1 MSLAKQWLDAY
12 AETTAAGTR
21 SRALDWV
28 TIPLLVLGLIGL
40 LWSLPVPAAFQ
51 ASAPTLNWGTLFLM
65 AALVYYF
72 ILSITL
78 AFGALPFVV
87 AVVAVL
93 AWLDTKPIDLP
104 ALAATTFAAAFA
116 AQLVRRRLSGRAVNP
131 LRDLQFL
138 MLGPLWLVA
147 LLFRRLE
154 IPY

>member
-1 MSLAKQWLDAY
+1 MNLAQQWLDAY
-12 AETTAAGTR
+12 AETAAGTR

-28 TIPLLVLGLIGL
+28 TIPLLVLSLIGL
-40 LWSLPVPAAFQ
+40 LWSLPVPAAFRE
-51 ASAPTLNWGTLFLM
+51 SSPTLNWGTLFLM

-87 AVVAVL
+87 VVVAVL
-93 AWLDTKPIDLP
+93 AWLDAAGADL
-104 ALAATTFAAAFA
+104 AGLAAMTFGLAFA
-116 AQLVRRRLSGRAVNP
+116 AQLLSRRLAGRAVNP
-131 LRDLQFL
+131 LRNLQFL

-147 LLFRRLE
+147 GLFRRLD